1 MTNSYWSLA
10 ETSEN
15 GDATAKAQFFPCLHQ
30 QNWLVWFLRARTS
43 VVRSHRGRCRVSR
56 ERDKVMN
63 IPTATSFTRPFGK
76 LAGSI
81 TFGVLSICF
90 ASLSAVQAGFVQ
102 TNLVSDI
109 PGLAANTDPNL
120 KNPWGIASSTTSPFW

>member
-1 MTNSYWSLA
+1 
-10 ETSEN
+10 
-15 GDATAKAQFFPCLHQ
+15 
-30 QNWLVWFLRARTS
+30 
-43 VVRSHRGRCRVSR
+43 
-56 ERDKVMN
+56 MN
-63 IPTATSFTRPFGK
+63 IPTARSFTRPFGK

-90 ASLSAVQAGFVQ
+90 ASLSTVQGGFVQ

-120 KNPWGIASSTTSPFW
+120 KNPWGIASSTTSPFCVSDHGTGVSTLSDSNGVPQPLVPQPLVVTIPPAPGGLTG